1 MKSFDELTTI
11 ATNQSKMFCGFWHK
25 FTIQMKQKEHTKSR
39 TNNFHDYNSSILTNE
54 QTNNNILLLLWLIQ
68 KIIHILE
75 TVQFSLWSIVY
86 QCDETVS
93 LLLNLEAS
101 VCAYR
106 LSHYSSDLIR
116 WTSLKAKELHQIIQ
130 NFMFVSYFLCFV
142 LFKFS
147 KKKIK

>member
-11 ATNQSKMFCGFWHK
+11 ATNQSKTFCGFWHR
-25 FTIQMKQKEHTKSR
+25 FTILMKQKEHTKSR
-39 TNNFHDYNSSILTNE
+39 TNDFYDYNSSISTNE
-54 QTNNNILLLLWLIQ
+54 QTNKQTNNNILLLLWLIQ

-106 LSHYSSDLIR
+106 FGPLFKRFDTVNIVKSQRTPSNNS
-116 WTSLKAKELHQIIQ
+116 ELYVRIIF
-130 NFMFVSYFLCFV
+130 FMFGFV
-142 LFKFS
+142 
-147 KKKIK
+147 

>member
-1 MKSFDELTTI
+1 MKNKKE
-11 ATNQSKMFCGFWHK
+11 H
-25 FTIQMKQKEHTKSR
+25 KQKAEQMI
-39 TNNFHDYNSSILTNE
+39 FYDYNSSILTNE

-101 VCAYR
+101 VCAYSFGP
-106 LSHYSSDLIR
+106 LYSSDLIR
-116 WTSLKAKELHQIIQ
+116 WTSLKAKEL
-130 NFMFVSYFLCFV
+130 S
-142 LFKFS
+142 
-147 KKKIK
+147 IK

>member
-1 MKSFDELTTI
+1 MKNKKE
-11 ATNQSKMFCGFWHK
+11 H
-25 FTIQMKQKEHTKSR
+25 KQKAEQMI
-39 TNNFHDYNSSILTNE
+39 FYDYNSSILTNE

-106 LSHYSSDLIR
+106 LGHYTSDLIR

-130 NFMFVSYFLCFV
+130 NFMFVSYFLFM
-142 LFKFS
+142 FRF
-147 KKKIK
+147 I